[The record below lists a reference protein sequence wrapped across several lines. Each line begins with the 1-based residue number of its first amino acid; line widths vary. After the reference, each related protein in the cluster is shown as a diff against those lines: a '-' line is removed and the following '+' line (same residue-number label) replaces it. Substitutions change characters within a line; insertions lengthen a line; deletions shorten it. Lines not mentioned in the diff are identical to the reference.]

1 MDWRPRRQSEHGI
14 ISYNDALR
22 RCQTN
27 AVSSEHPDQLLLTSK
42 GFDMAISMYQ
52 VAVPVFVKTLGNLAA
67 ILDKGAAFAA
77 ARKVE
82 PSVLLG
88 YRLAPDML
96 SLTRQVQIASDH
108 AKRAPA
114 RLAGIEAPV
123 YEDNEAS
130 FADLKLRIAKTI
142 AFINTLQP
150 GQIDGSEAREIT
162 LKLGGSSQTLS
173 GQAYLLHNALPNF
186 FFHVTTAYA
195 ILRHCGVEVG
205 KKDFIG

>member
-1 MDWRPRRQSEHGI
+1 M
-14 ISYNDALR
+14 
-22 RCQTN
+22 T
-27 AVSSEHPDQLLLTSK
+27 
-42 GFDMAISMYQ
+42 ISMYQ
-52 VAVPVFVKTLGNLAA
+52 ASVPVFLKTLGNLAA

-77 ARKVE
+77 ARKID
-82 PSVLLG
+82 PAVLLG

-96 SLTRQVQIASDH
+96 NLTRQVQIAADH

-130 FADLKLRIAKTI
+130 FADLKARIEKTI
-142 AFINTLQP
+142 VFINTLKP
-150 GQIDGSEAREIT
+150 AQIDGSEARDIT
-162 LKLGGSSQTLS
+162 LKIGGGNQTLS

-195 ILRHCGVEVG
+195 ILRHCGVEIG
-205 KKDFIG
+205 KRDFIGQV